1 MKQELCE
8 EPKVEIVASISG
20 VDVKLIYSDG
30 IVVGVDRMERHTGP
44 HIAPVVS
51 VRLMHGDFALARTEL
66 RHTVQ

>member
-30 IVVGVDRMERHTGP
+30 IVVGG
-44 HIAPVVS
+44 
-51 VRLMHGDFALARTEL
+51 
-66 RHTVQ
+66 